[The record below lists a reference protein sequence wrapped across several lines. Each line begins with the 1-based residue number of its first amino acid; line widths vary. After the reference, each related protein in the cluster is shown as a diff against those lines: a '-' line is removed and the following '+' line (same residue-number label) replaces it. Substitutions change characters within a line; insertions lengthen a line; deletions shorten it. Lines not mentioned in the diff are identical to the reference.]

1 MLHGRARWM
10 FGMGAAMVLCS
21 ALSAMLW
28 IGLLDLSRPSI
39 VAQTPQITPMH
50 AALQAVFDDGL
61 AAAGAAEYGLTHQ
74 GPLRPDGTI
83 NLVGQGGID
92 GQAGGFRV
100 HKRSPFGSGVDHTM
114 DEDGIDFI
122 ELPEVK
128 PAKYIDP
135 HAEQGVQWS
144 GALVQLMEQG
154 YARED
159 AQAALSSTGNDL
171 EASSKLL
178 LQAVNHPGVFSRW
191 LLGGRDVPPQTDAAA
206 RLVLEATTSPRRAS
220 TASASAMR
228 GADGSIEHDRI
239 IVVDDEEDDDI
250 P

>member
-1 MLHGRARWM
+1 MIIVQPCSAQPRFKDVGFNLLLQLRLALHGRLTGATGALGERCDTSRSMIHVLHGRARWM
-10 FGMGAAMVLCS
+10 FAMGAAMVMCS

-171 EASSKLL
+171 EAS
-178 LQAVNHPGVFSRW
+178 
-191 LLGGRDVPPQTDAAA
+191 
-206 RLVLEATTSPRRAS
+206 
-220 TASASAMR
+220 
-228 GADGSIEHDRI
+228 
-239 IVVDDEEDDDI
+239 
-250 P
+250 